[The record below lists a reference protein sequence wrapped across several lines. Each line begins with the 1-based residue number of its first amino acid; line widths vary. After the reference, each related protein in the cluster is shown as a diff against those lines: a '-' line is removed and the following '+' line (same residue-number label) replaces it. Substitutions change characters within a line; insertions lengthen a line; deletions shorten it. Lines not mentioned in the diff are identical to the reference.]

1 MSVPFGKATP
11 AETLERLRKEAKRRL
26 KAFRNGDERAIRWF
40 RRAIPDAPA
49 DPSLRD
55 MQLAVARSLDFPGW
69 ADLKR
74 ALETPPPEPQSNAGI
89 VSRFL
94 DNACPDHHVRG
105 RQDHRRA
112 EWTAM
117 RLLEQHPEIAH
128 HDINTAIV
136 CGDIDFVRAAIA
148 RDPRLAVVATEGPSA
163 VRAMA
168 GGANDLYGN
177 LGAKGWTPLLHL
189 AFTRLPIRASNDNAV
204 EIARLLLDSGAD
216 PNAFFHAGDSH
227 YTPMTGV
234 AGEGEEDRP
243 AHPRRDELT
252 QLFLDHGANPYDIQV
267 VYDLGFHAEYLWWLP
282 MIYAHAVQTGRA
294 DDWRDPEW
302 KMLDMGGYGCGA
314 RWFLDRA
321 IREGKVD
328 LAAWCLEHGAGPNVP
343 PARDKR
349 MLQTSL
355 YEGAIRAGQLEIAEL
370 LLGHGAQRVSVTATP
385 LQSLTDAAFRLDRSR
400 VDAIL
405 REHPELRSSP
415 QPLFRAADLNR
426 GDVIHLLVDAGFSPN
441 VADDKNTR
449 PLNHVAWSDA
459 VDAARALVDRGA
471 EIDSVE
477 ENYGGTAFGNA
488 AHFLHRKVMDF
499 LAPLT
504 KDVWNLTYNGYLD
517 RLREVLAEDPRRAR
531 VDWDTWSPLLWLPPH
546 DEDVALATVKLFVHH
561 GADPHRRDS
570 NGVAPVDRA
579 EALGM
584 TRVVAYLRSLPPNEA
599 GQ

>member
-1 MSVPFGKATP
+1 MSVPHGRSTP

-26 KAFRNGDERAIRWF
+26 KAFRSGDEGAVRWYQH
-40 RRAIPDAPA
+40 AVPNAPA

-69 ADLKR
+69 AELKR
-74 ALETPPPEPQSNAGI
+74 ALDTPPPEPRSELGI
-89 VSRFL
+89 VNRFL

-117 RLLEQHPEIAH
+117 RLLGQHPEIAR
-128 HDINTAIV
+128 HDINTAVV
-136 CGDIDFVRAAIA
+136 CGNIEFVRDAIN
-148 RDPRLAVVATEGPSA
+148 RNPQIAVVPIEGPSA
-163 VRAMA
+163 YRAMA
-168 GGANDLYGN
+168 GGANDLYGS
-177 LGAKGWTPLLHL
+177 LGPKGWTPLLHL
-189 AFTRLPIRASNDNAV
+189 AFTRLPIPASNDNAV
-204 EIARLLLDSGAD
+204 EIARLLLGAGAD

-234 AGEGEEDRP
+234 AGEGEEERP
-243 AHPRRDELT
+243 PHPRRDELT
-252 QLFLDHGANPYDIQV
+252 QLFLDHSANPYDIQV
-267 VYDLGFHAEYLWWLP
+267 VYDLGFRAEYLWWLP
-282 MIYAHAVQTGRA
+282 MIYAHAVKTGRA

-302 KMLDMGGYGCGA
+302 AMLGMGGYGCGA
-314 RWFLDRA
+314 RWFLEHA
-321 IREGKVD
+321 IRHGRID

-370 LLGHGAQRVSVTATP
+370 LVRHGAERVSVAPSP
-385 LQSLTDAAFRLDRSR
+385 LQSLTEAALRLDLAR

-405 REHPELRSSP
+405 REHPDLRSSP
-415 QPLFRAADLNR
+415 EPMFRAAEQNR
-426 GDVIHLLVDAGFSPN
+426 GDVIHLLIDAGFSPN
-441 VADDKNTR
+441 VADDKNTHA
-449 PLNHVAWSDA
+449 LNRAAWSDA
-459 VDAARALVDRGA
+459 VDAAKTLVARGA
-471 EIDSVE
+471 DIDSVE
-477 ENYGGTAFGNA
+477 ANYGGTPFGNA

-504 KDVWNLTYNGYLD
+504 KDVWNLTYNGYVD

-546 DEDVALATVKLFVHH
+546 DEDVALETVKLFVQH
-561 GADPHRRDS
+561 GADPRRRDS
-570 NGVAPVDRA
+570 NGVTPVERA
-579 EALGM
+579 DALGM
-584 TRVVAYLRSLPPNEA
+584 TRVVAYLRGLGED
-599 GQ
+599 Q